1 MASIQR
7 GHLADSGP
15 RRFRAGGSRENIRDA
30 GHLQVH
36 DIKRDPGLGSA
47 RSLGIGEQRVEGDAS
62 VFDQGG
68 GGQDTGRCPRL
79 QNHGG
84 ELRLGGDAERDRESA
99 DAQPISNRDVG

>member
-15 RRFRAGGSRENIRDA
+15 RRFRASGPRENIRDA
-30 GHLQVH
+30 GHVQVH
-36 DIKRDPGLGSA
+36 DIERDPGHGSP
-47 RSLGIGEQRVEGDAS
+47 RSHGIGEQRVEGDAP

-68 GGQDTGRCPRL
+68 GDQDTGRCPRL

-84 ELRLGGDAERDRESA
+84 ELRLGGDAERDRELA

>member
-7 GHLADSGP
+7 GHLADSWP

-36 DIKRDPGLGSA
+36 DIERDPGLRYAQSHGT
-47 RSLGIGEQRVEGDAS
+47 GEQRVEGDAS
-62 VFDQGG
+62 IFDQGG
-68 GGQDTGRCPRL
+68 GDRYIGRCPRL

-84 ELRLGGDAERDRESA
+84 ELRVGGDAERDRESP
-99 DAQPISNRDVG
+99 DAQPISNRNVG